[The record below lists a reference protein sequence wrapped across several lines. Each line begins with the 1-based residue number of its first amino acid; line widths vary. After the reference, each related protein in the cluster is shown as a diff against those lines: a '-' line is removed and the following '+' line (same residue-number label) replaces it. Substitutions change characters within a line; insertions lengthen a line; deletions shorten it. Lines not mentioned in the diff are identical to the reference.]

1 MMTTASV
8 VVMFQLLVL
17 ILKRPWALQ
26 PRLFGLTDSTHI
38 VGGGAGQKGLRRRR
52 LQEREHRRQ
61 SHCNSNHFPSPESV
75 AEFRA

>member
-26 PRLFGLTDSTHI
+26 PRLFEPDDSTHI
-38 VGGGAGQKGLRRRR
+38 VGGGRAERSAPPPAARARTPPPKS
-52 LQEREHRRQ
+52 LQFE
-61 SHCNSNHFPSPESV
+61 SFPVS
-75 AEFRA
+75 